1 MVIYR
6 AKKVRNQQP
15 GELDGWSSTLC
26 SPDGSAQAN
35 ICPTPRARTSLSK
48 GSTFET
54 RTDSPTDS
62 LMGPETPW
70 IQALKN
76 GSRVASSGLTRRGGR
91 KHLAANSP
99 SKKSVTGM
107 SGSKQNIATSRA
119 DTDLVNRWTQENSS
133 KEPAPRNPKSQP
145 AAVCRPARSRYE
157 AKRTDECQ
165 ENSTRAVAASQDRG
179 RPRSDG
185 PYNVEVVMP
194 GVGWHQWLPRQEGEK
209 GRNELVATAWLSKR
223 KQQEQVE
230 TIPLAGHLE
239 PKRGMGINEGI
250 RLALGCMSRRH
261 TVQGQY
267 VFECVVGYIRG
278 QRPGRP

>member
-15 GELDGWSSTLC
+15 GKLDGWSSTLC

-35 ICPTPRARTSLSK
+35 ICPTPWARTSLSK

-70 IQALKN
+70 IQALEKN

-91 KHLAANSP
+91 KHLAASSP

-119 DTDLVNRWTQENSS
+119 DTDLVNRGTQENSS
-133 KEPAPRNPKSQP
+133 RRTRSKKPEEPTGGRLSSSSITIRSQ
-145 AAVCRPARSRYE
+145 ANRRVSREQHQRCRRVSRQRSTKIR
-157 AKRTDECQ
+157 RT
-165 ENSTRAVAASQDRG
+165 V
-179 RPRSDG
+179 
-185 PYNVEVVMP
+185 
-194 GVGWHQWLPRQEGEK
+194 
-209 GRNELVATAWLSKR
+209 
-223 KQQEQVE
+223 
-230 TIPLAGHLE
+230 
-239 PKRGMGINEGI
+239 
-250 RLALGCMSRRH
+250 
-261 TVQGQY
+261 
-267 VFECVVGYIRG
+267 
-278 QRPGRP
+278 